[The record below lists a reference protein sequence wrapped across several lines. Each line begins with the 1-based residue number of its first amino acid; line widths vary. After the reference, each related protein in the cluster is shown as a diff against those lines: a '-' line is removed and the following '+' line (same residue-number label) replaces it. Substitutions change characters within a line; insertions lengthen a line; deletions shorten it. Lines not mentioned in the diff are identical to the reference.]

1 MRQPPAPR
9 KEELIWRG
17 RPSRLTAFKKSIS
30 ERYEVSNQRLIVEYG
45 ILNKST
51 EEIELYRVQDLS
63 VERSV
68 FDRMFGVGNIV
79 IHSGDATGGTL
90 VLYDIADADTVKD
103 QIRTESRIERQ
114 RHRVG
119 VFEENWS
126 EPGDF
131 GN

>member
-1 MRQPPAPR
+1 MRQPPPPR
-9 KEELIWRG
+9 REELVWRG

-30 ERYEVSNQRLIVEYG
+30 ERYEVSNQRIIVEYG

-79 IHSGDATGGTL
+79 IHSGDATGGRL
-90 VLYDIADADTVKD
+90 VLFDIADADAVKD
-103 QIRTESRIERQ
+103 KIREESRIERQ

-119 VFEENWS
+119 VFEENWDTG
-126 EPGDF
+126 EF